1 MIFIVAAIITPPDV
15 VSQIFM
21 ALPLVGLYGL
31 SILIAKMVNPAPKD
45 SENDNENNAK
55 ENEKSE
61 S

>member
-1 MIFIVAAIITPPDV
+1 
-15 VSQIFM
+15 M

-45 SENDNENNAK
+45 NENNNENDAK
-55 ENEKSE
+55 EHTKSE

>member
-1 MIFIVAAIITPPDV
+1 VAAIITPPDV

-45 SENDNENNAK
+45 DENNNENNTK